1 MRVSDIQ
8 AGRNYIVEVE
18 QGDRELFNAQ
28 EFLAVKNEVFL
39 YRSEVTNEILLR
51 HSSEVWEI
59 RGTDRQNQTSLENIL
74 ERNLPILCWL
84 TATLPKGQA
93 PLQLLIQVQEFPG
106 RLLIP
111 DEMQIGIDE
120 KIIEDIRSR
129 HLRRNEPIEA
139 IIEWLNGQVILPQT
153 SDLGMVRALMRA
165 GKSSQDG
172 LETTFQL
179 CGSDFT
185 IDVRRDTEGRLRVE
199 RIVKA
204 KQKKEFDEQRPLVIL
219 EAKLSFCDFSI
230 AGTLR
235 FESRTELDA
244 IARNAD
250 SYLSL
255 WREYNELEQQGILR
269 RVQQFSWVAYSSQEM
284 LANGDRRFYLESQ
297 ADLEERL
304 QLLRDLSEDSLEA
317 SDTEPDLT
325 SFENVKTDNAKTR
338 QKAFFGKV
346 MGVDFQ
352 NYTLDIRPPDP
363 DELLSPP
370 PKGFLFVSLQGDRTR
385 LKRRK
390 RAEERIRTAT
400 CPMPQLGLI
409 LENRRVTVSKYRKH
423 KPLSKTTRNLFN
435 GSPTP
440 RQEEALQVAINT
452 PDIALIQGPP
462 GTGKTKVITALQA
475 RLAEISEDSDVGVSH
490 RLLLTSYQHDAVE
503 NAAER
508 TVVFGLPAVRIGGRA
523 NRSDAPDN
531 VDRWRRDRMKALEAK
546 LSQLPDLP
554 ETDQLRQVQNL
565 VAGYVLTPSNSQ
577 QTAKLLEKIY
587 QLTKGRIPGELSDR
601 LLEQKHHLSVGNS
614 SANLADTDTRDLAIR
629 AVRSL
634 RTEAILFSDDGP
646 TTAYKALRRLESL
659 NLLSDDD
666 RCLLETT
673 ADWDNSESP
682 GTEPPFL
689 NDLAV
694 LQTRL
699 LDQLIPV
706 DIPATTVTSAN
717 PEIEELLQ
725 QVREALYEKIRQSGS
740 GIEAVLEEY
749 LNDLKYDPDGV
760 REMLRDYTVVL
771 AATCQ
776 QAVGKQMELTTGN
789 IDSVFETV
797 IVDEAARA
805 NPLDLFIPMSKAER
819 RIILVGDHRQ
829 LPQILD
835 EDVERE
841 LSVSTEATQAALKK
855 SLFERLFKQLQ
866 AWEKIDG
873 IKRTVTLDT
882 QYRMHPVLGE
892 FVSRTFYEYH
902 GESPIKAGRA
912 ETEFFHDLPGYE
924 QKVAAWIDIPHNL
937 GGEYKRQS
945 KSRQVEALRIA
956 KELRRLIEHDP
967 HLTFGV
973 ITFYRAQ
980 VTELWK
986 ALCNVGLAEVSDDG
1000 SFQVAPAWRETT
1012 NHEGKLVERL
1022 RVGTVDAF
1030 QGKEFDVVFLSMTRS
1045 NRIVANSPE
1054 TYTKKYGFLLLENRL
1069 CVAMSRQQRLL
1080 IVAGDLEMVKV
1091 EVNKPESDRQVIRE
1105 LIAFFELCQTSLGKI
1120 L

>member
-18 QGDRELFNAQ
+18 RVEREPFVSSEL
-28 EFLAVKNEVFL
+28 LAVKNEIFL
-39 YRSEVTNEILLR
+39 YKSEVTSEILLR
-51 HSSEVWEI
+51 HSSAICEI
-59 RGTDRQNQTSLENIL
+59 RGTDGQNQTRLENII

-84 TATLPKGQA
+84 TATRPKGQV
-93 PLQLLIQVQEFPG
+93 PNQLMIQIQEFPG

-120 KIIEDIRSR
+120 RIIEEIRSR
-129 HLRRNEPIEA
+129 YLRRPDPVEE
-139 IIEWLNGQVILPQT
+139 IIGWLNGQVILPPA
-153 SDLGMVRALMRA
+153 SNIGMTRVLMRA
-165 GKSSQDG
+165 GNHDQDK

-179 CGSDFT
+179 YGSDFT
-185 IDVRRDTEGRLRVE
+185 IDVRRAAEGRLKIE

-204 KQKKEFDEQRPLVIL
+204 KQRREFDEQRPLVIL

-230 AGTLR
+230 AGKLR
-235 FESRTELDA
+235 FETRTELDA

-269 RVQQFSWVAYSSQEM
+269 RVQEFSWVIYSSQEM
-284 LANGDRRFYLESQ
+284 LANGDRRFYLKSEGN
-297 ADLEERL
+297 LEERL
-304 QLLRDLSEDSLEA
+304 QLLRDLSEFFLEA
-317 SDTEPDLT
+317 SEKEPDLT
-325 SFENVKTDNAKTR
+325 SFEKARTS
-338 QKAFFGKV
+338 QKAFFGQV
-346 MGVDFQ
+346 VEVNSQ
-352 NYTLDIRPPDP
+352 NYTIDIRPPDA
-363 DELLSPP
+363 DELLTPP
-370 PKGFLFVSLQGDRTR
+370 PKGFLSVSLQGDKTR
-385 LKRRK
+385 IKRRE

-409 LENRRVTVSKYRKH
+409 LENRPVPVSKYRKH
-423 KPLSKTTRNLFN
+423 KALSKATRNLFN

-475 RLAEISEDSDVGVSH
+475 RLAEISESSAVGVSH

-508 TVVFGLPAVRIGGRA
+508 TVVFGLPAVRIGGRK
-523 NRSDAPDN
+523 NRTDAADN
-531 VDRWRRDRMKALEAK
+531 VDRWRRDRIKALEVK

-554 ETDQLRQVQNL
+554 ETAQLRQVQNL
-565 VAGYVLTPSNSQ
+565 VAGYVLTPGDSQ
-577 QTAKLLEKIY
+577 QTARLLEEIY
-587 QLTKGRIPGELSDR
+587 QLTKGRISGELSNR
-601 LLEQKHHLSVGNS
+601 LLEQKHSLTVGNS
-614 SANLADTDTRDLAIR
+614 SVNLADIQTRDLAIR

-634 RTEAILFSDDGP
+634 RIEAILFSDDGP
-646 TTAYKALRRLESL
+646 ATAYKALRRLESL
-659 NLLSDDD
+659 NVLPDDD
-666 RCLLETT
+666 RRLLETA
-673 ADWDNSESP
+673 ADWDNSESS
-682 GTEPPFL
+682 GMEPPFL
-689 NDLAV
+689 NDLAI

-699 LDQLIPV
+699 LEQLSPV
-706 DIPATTVTSAN
+706 DIPATTVTTAN

-725 QVREALYEKIRQSGS
+725 QVREALYEKIRQSRS
-740 GIEAVLEEY
+740 GVEAVLEEY
-749 LNDLKYDPDGV
+749 LNDLRYDPDGV

-776 QAVGKQMELTTGN
+776 QAAGKQMEMTTGN

-829 LPQILD
+829 LPHILE
-835 EDVERE
+835 EDVERQ
-841 LSVSTEATQAALKK
+841 LKVSTEATQAALKK

-866 AWEKIDG
+866 EWEKNDG
-873 IKRTVTLDT
+873 IKRTITLDT

-902 GESPIKAGRA
+902 GETPIKAGRV
-912 ETEFFHDLPGYE
+912 ETEFFQDLPGYE
-924 QKVAAWIDIPHNL
+924 QKVASWIDIPHNL
-937 GGEYKRQS
+937 GGETKGQS
-945 KSRQVEALRIA
+945 KSRQVEALRIVQ
-956 KELRRLIEHDP
+956 ELRRLIEHDP

-980 VTELWK
+980 VTELWN
-986 ALCNVGLAEVSDDG
+986 ALCDVGLAELSEDG
-1000 SFQVAPAWRETT
+1000 SFQVASGWRETT

-1054 TYTKKYGFLLLENRL
+1054 AYTKKYGFLLLENRL

-1080 IVAGDLEMVKV
+1080 IVAGDLEMVKA
-1091 EVNKPESDRQVIRE
+1091 EVDKPESDRQAIRE
-1105 LIAFFELCQTSLGKI
+1105 LIAFYELCQTPLGKI
-1120 L
+1120 F